1 MESANTTVT
10 QESGIVTEEEILD
23 EQGSTVK
30 EEIVVLQSPAE
41 YEPETNNN
49 DCKFYKQSLAK
60 QALAGVF

>member
-23 EQGSTVK
+23 EHGSTVK
-30 EEIVVLQSPAE
+30 EEIVVLQSSAE